1 MGRTAAGQ
9 LADVRHGDHR
19 PHVHVVGL
27 KGVEPIGASRLK
39 GSARRNGKARP
50 KRRELRAPAPSAPRA
65 PLWRATCV
73 ALTRTSQH
81 RARSRGAHELS
92 RVRRRHLPSTQGG
105 ALPAAPI
112 ISPPVAMTINF
123 TSDGLPN
130 ADSTA
135 YFHSQRITNP
145 SDGGLSSR
153 TPRQS
158 PAAKQLLTRAT
169 ARALPPCWRRTT
181 GATGARV
188 RAMQRAPPSAA
199 LTRACDAGRRPRA
212 CVSRTHSRGEK
223 LRKYTAVLAWGRSA
237 VAHGFRPNLLQSGL
251 RLSMKAFRPSLPSSL
266 P

>member
-65 PLWRATCV
+65 PLWWATCV

-153 TPRQS
+153 TPPEPCCEAVADTCHS
-158 PAAKQLLTRAT
+158 PRTPSLLAAHDRRDMRA
-169 ARALPPCWRRTT
+169 C
-181 GATGARV
+181 
-188 RAMQRAPPSAA
+188 
-199 LTRACDAGRRPRA
+199 ACDAACAAISRPYA
-212 CVSRTHSRGEK
+212 C
-223 LRKYTAVLAWGRSA
+223 
-237 VAHGFRPNLLQSGL
+237 
-251 RLSMKAFRPSLPSSL
+251 M
-266 P
+266 

>member
-1 MGRTAAGQ
+1 M
-9 LADVRHGDHR
+9 
-19 PHVHVVGL
+19 
-27 KGVEPIGASRLK
+27 
-39 GSARRNGKARP
+39 
-50 KRRELRAPAPSAPRA
+50 
-65 PLWRATCV
+65 
-73 ALTRTSQH
+73 TRTSQH

-188 RAMQRAPPSAA
+188 RATQRAPPSAA
-199 LTRACDAGRRPRA
+199 LTRACDAGRRPRI
-212 CVSRTHSRGEK
+212 SRTHSRGEK
-223 LRKYTAVLAWGRSA
+223 LRKYTAA
-237 VAHGFRPNLLQSGL
+237 VAHGFRPNLLQPGL